1 MANRYSQNFSL
12 TDIFNNKKLKN
23 KLPLINYKE
32 KETENGK
39 ASRQTSVKSVGKQV
53 YDISVSASRPFY
65 KPLKASENGDII
77 IIGGTLV
84 GDHNDAVESVFSALQ
99 GIKTL
104 LGITAN
110 CIDMIRYALKES
122 EKNKRQHG
130 IDTKLYLRVQSMQQ
144 IESMSNKE
152 IVALI
157 ENIMENI
164 YFSDNFPMTQ
174 KKYKVESIKLKGAYN
189 YEQLK
194 KMWKDRVGE

>member
-32 KETENGK
+32 KETKNEI
-39 ASRQTSVKSVGKQV
+39 TLVGKQV
-53 YDISVSASRPFY
+53 YDTSVSASRPFY
-65 KPLKASENGDII
+65 KPLKASKNDNSI

-110 CIDMIRYALKES
+110 CIDMIRDALKES
-122 EKNKRQHG
+122 EKNKRQYG
-130 IDTKLYLRVQSMQQ
+130 TDTKLYLRVQSMQQ

-152 IVALI
+152 IVAFI
-157 ENIMENI
+157 QNIMENI